1 MRRTLFTAVVI
12 LFMLAGLSPV
22 VLAAG
27 PQQREV
33 KSLSEEFDTSG
44 YEGITLEVSVGAVH
58 IKGADVDQVLA
69 EVRVRCPRRMDL
81 DECRDRADDVEI
93 TADDSR
99 GKLVL
104 EVRGLS
110 KWRSRGMNVDVH
122 FTVPE
127 DLPFELDMG
136 IGEVEIVDLRSDLKV
151 DLGIGEVSIRMDEEV
166 VGSVTLDNG
175 IGESNLL
182 YSDGKQSTS
191 GFLGGKE
198 VVWNRGPGTHE
209 VIVELNIGEIEVR
222 LK

>member
-1 MRRTLFTAVVI
+1 MRRPRFTAIAIVA
-12 LFMLAGLSPV
+12 MLTGLSPV
-22 VLAAG
+22 VLAMS
-27 PQQREV
+27 PQQRDV
-33 KSLSEEFDTSG
+33 KTLSEEIDASG

-58 IKGADVDQVLA
+58 IEGADVNMVSAQ
-69 EVRVRCPRRMDL
+69 VRVRCPRRMDL
-81 DECRDRADDVEI
+81 DECRDRAENVEI

-127 DLPFELDMG
+127 DLPFELEMG
-136 IGEVEIVDLRSDLKV
+136 IGEVEIVGLRSDLKV
-151 DLGIGEVSIRMDEEV
+151 DMGIGEVSVRMDESV

-175 IGESNLL
+175 IGESDLL

-191 GFLGGKE
+191 GFLVGKD
-198 VVWNRGPGTHE
+198 VVWDRGPGTHE

>member
-1 MRRTLFTAVVI
+1 MRRPLAAAIVI

-22 VLAAG
+22 TLAAG
-27 PQQREV
+27 SQQREV
-33 KSLSEEFDTSG
+33 KSLSEDFDASG
-44 YEGITLEVSVGAVH
+44 YEGITLEVSVGEVH
-58 IKGADVDQVLA
+58 ILGADVEKVSA

-99 GKLVL
+99 GMLVL
-104 EVRGLS
+104 EVKGLS

-151 DLGIGEVSIRMDEEV
+151 DLGIGEVSVRMDESV

-175 IGESNLL
+175 IGESDLL
-182 YSDGKQSTS
+182 YSDGKQSAS
-191 GFLGGKE
+191 GFLAGKD
-198 VVWNRGPGTHE
+198 VVWEKGPGTHE
-209 VIVELNIGEIEVR
+209 VIIELNIGEIEVR
-222 LK
+222 LQ

>member
-1 MRRTLFTAVVI
+1 
-12 LFMLAGLSPV
+12 
-22 VLAAG
+22 
-27 PQQREV
+27 
-33 KSLSEEFDTSG
+33 
-44 YEGITLEVSVGAVH
+44 
-58 IKGADVDQVLA
+58 
-69 EVRVRCPRRMDL
+69 MDL
-81 DECRDRADDVEI
+81 DECRDRAEDVEI

-99 GKLVL
+99 GKLNL

-136 IGEVEIVDLRSDLKV
+136 IGEVEIVDMRSDLTV
-151 DLGIGEVSIRMDEEV
+151 DMGIGEVSVRMDEDV

-175 IGESNLL
+175 IGESDLL

-191 GFLGGKE
+191 GLLAGKD
-198 VVWNRGPGTHE
+198 VVWDKGPGTHE

>member
-1 MRRTLFTAVVI
+1 MRRPLFTAIVI
-12 LFMLAGLSPV
+12 LFMLSGLSAAA
-22 VLAAG
+22 LAAS

-33 KSLSEEFDTSG
+33 KSLSEEFDASG
-44 YEGITLEVSVGAVH
+44 YEGITLEVSVGEVR
-58 IKGADVDQVLA
+58 IEGADVDKVVA
-69 EVRVRCPRRMDL
+69 EVRVRCPRKMDL

-99 GKLVL
+99 GLLVL
-104 EVRGLS
+104 EVKGLS

-136 IGEVEIVDLRSDLKV
+136 IGEVEVVDMRNDLKI
-151 DLGIGEVSIRMDEEV
+151 DLGIGEVSVRMDEDV

-175 IGESNLL
+175 IGESDLL

-191 GFLGGKE
+191 GFLAGKD
-198 VVWNRGPGTHE
+198 VVWEKGPGTHE

-222 LK
+222 LQ

>member
-1 MRRTLFTAVVI
+1 MRRPLFTAVVI

-33 KSLSEEFDTSG
+33 KSLSEEFNASG
-44 YEGITLEVSVGAVH
+44 YEGITLEVSVGEVH
-58 IKGADVDQVLA
+58 IEGADVERVSA
-69 EVRVRCPRRMDL
+69 EVRVMCPRRMDL

-104 EVRGLS
+104 EVKGLS

-127 DLPFELDMG
+127 DLPFELEMG
-136 IGEVEIVDLRSDLKV
+136 IGEVEIVGMRNDLKV
-151 DLGIGEVSIRMDEEV
+151 DLGIGEVSVRMDEDV

-175 IGESNLL
+175 IGESDLL

-191 GFLGGKE
+191 GFLAGKD
-198 VVWNRGPGTHE
+198 VVWEKGPGTHE

-222 LK
+222 LH

>member
-1 MRRTLFTAVVI
+1 MRRPLFTAVVI

-33 KSLSEEFDTSG
+33 KSLSEEFDASG

>member
-1 MRRTLFTAVVI
+1 MRRPLFTAIVI
-12 LFMLAGLSPV
+12 LFMLAGLSPA

-33 KSLSEEFDTSG
+33 KSLSEEFDASG
-44 YEGITLEVSVGAVH
+44 YEGITLEVSVGEVR
-58 IKGADVDQVLA
+58 IEGADVDTVWA

-151 DLGIGEVSIRMDEEV
+151 DMGIGEVSVRMDEDV
-166 VGSVTLDNG
+166 VGSVILDNG
-175 IGESNLL
+175 LGESDLL

-191 GFLGGKE
+191 GFLAGKE

>member
-1 MRRTLFTAVVI
+1 MRRPLFTAVVI

-33 KSLSEEFDTSG
+33 KSLSEEFNASG
-44 YEGITLEVSVGAVH
+44 YEGITLEVSVGEVH
-58 IKGADVDQVLA
+58 IEGADVERVSA
-69 EVRVRCPRRMDL
+69 EVRVMCPRRMDL

-104 EVRGLS
+104 EVKGLS

-127 DLPFELDMG
+127 DLPFELEMG
-136 IGEVEIVDLRSDLKV
+136 IGEVEIVGMRNDLKV
-151 DLGIGEVSIRMDEEV
+151 DLGIGEVSVRMDESV
-166 VGSVTLDNG
+166 VGAVTLDNG
-175 IGESNLL
+175 IGESDLL

-191 GFLGGKE
+191 GFLAGKD
-198 VVWNRGPGTHE
+198 VVWEKGPGTHE

-222 LK
+222 LH

>member
-1 MRRTLFTAVVI
+1 MRRPLITAVV
-12 LFMLAGLSPV
+12 ALSTLVAFSPA
-22 VLAAG
+22 VLAAA

-33 KSLSEEFDTSG
+33 KSLSEEFDTAG
-44 YEGITLEVSVGAVH
+44 YNGITLEVSVGEVR
-58 IKGADVDQVLA
+58 IEGADVSRVQA

-81 DECRDRADDVEI
+81 DECRDRAEDVEI
-93 TADDSR
+93 TAVDSR
-99 GKLVL
+99 GKLNL

-136 IGEVEIVDLRSDLKV
+136 IGEVEIVDMRSDLTV
-151 DLGIGEVSIRMDEEV
+151 DMGIGEVSVRMDEDV

-175 IGESNLL
+175 IGESDLL

-191 GFLGGKE
+191 GILAGKD
-198 VVWNRGPGTHE
+198 VVWDKGPGTHE
-209 VIVELNIGEIEVR
+209 VVVELNIGEIEVR

>member
-1 MRRTLFTAVVI
+1 MRRPFITAIAIAPLLFLV
-12 LFMLAGLSPV
+12 SPV
-22 VLAAG
+22 AQAISS
-27 PQQREV
+27 QQREV

-44 YEGITLEVSVGAVH
+44 YEGITLDVSVGEVR
-58 IKGADVDQVLA
+58 IEGADVTKVQA

-81 DECRDRADDVEI
+81 DECWERAEDVEI
-93 TADDSR
+93 TSDDSR
-99 GKLVL
+99 GMLNL

-136 IGEVEIVDLRSDLKV
+136 IGEVEIAGMRSDLTV
-151 DLGIGEVSIRMDEEV
+151 DMGIGEVSVRMDEEI

-175 IGESNLL
+175 IGESDLI

-191 GFLGGKE
+191 GFLAGKD
-198 VVWNRGPGTHE
+198 VVWNKGPGTHA
-209 VIVELNIGEIEVR
+209 VVVELNIGEIEVR
-222 LK
+222 LQ

>member
-1 MRRTLFTAVVI
+1 MRRPLFTAIAVVA
-12 LFMLAGLSPV
+12 MLAGLYPA
-22 VLAAG
+22 VLATS
-27 PQQREV
+27 PQQRDV
-33 KSLSEEFDTSG
+33 RTLSEEFDASG
-44 YEGITLEVSVGAVH
+44 YEGITLEVSVGEVR
-58 IKGADVDQVLA
+58 IEGADIDEVVAQVK
-69 EVRVRCPRRMDL
+69 VRCPRRMDL

-104 EVRGLS
+104 EVKGLS

-136 IGEVEIVDLRSDLKV
+136 IGEVEIVDLRSDLTV
-151 DLGIGEVSIRMDEEV
+151 DMGIGEVSVSMDESV

-175 IGESNLL
+175 LGESDLL

-191 GFLGGKE
+191 GFLAGKDI
-198 VVWNRGPGTHE
+198 VWDKGPGTHE

-222 LK
+222 LQ